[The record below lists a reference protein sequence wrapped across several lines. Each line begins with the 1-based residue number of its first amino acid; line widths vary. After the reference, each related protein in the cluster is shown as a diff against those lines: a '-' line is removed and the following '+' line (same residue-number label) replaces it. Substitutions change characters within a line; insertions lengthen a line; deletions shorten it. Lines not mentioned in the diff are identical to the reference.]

1 LGLEHKKSS
10 VDDGT
15 DQTIKDVWLGNFFEA
30 MEKIGS
36 LVDKYPYI
44 AMVSTRQIGF
54 LILTF
59 SQDTEYPGTV
69 YLPPDTE
76 NEFEY

>member
-1 LGLEHKKSS
+1 MGLDHKKSS
-10 VDDGT
+10 DLDGADT
-15 DQTIKDVWLGNFFEA
+15 VIKDVWLSNFFQA

-44 AMVSTRQIGF
+44 AMVRYI
-54 LILTF
+54 LIRLNLYI
-59 SQDTEYPGTV
+59 QDTEYPGTV